1 MSKHL
6 FLRGIMLLAALMLS
20 IQASAQQKE
29 FRVSLS
35 VKDKS
40 VEEILK
46 VIEKQTP
53 YKFMYH
59 TNDIKSLGKKSI
71 DLKDVALKTAMDAC
85 LKGTN
90 IGYQIVDDVIVLK
103 RTSTTQPPNK
113 KRTIKGVVNDEN
125 GAPLPGA
132 FISLAGTTIGR
143 ISDGEGAF
151 SITVPE
157 EEQTALIIT
166 FVAIIK
172 N

>member
-6 FLRGIMLLAALMLS
+6 FLRGIMLLAALLLS

-71 DLKDVALKTAMDAC
+71 DLKDVA
-85 LKGTN
+85 
-90 IGYQIVDDVIVLK
+90 LK

-166 FVAIIK
+166 FVAMIK